1 MKRRRGGPYTGRM
14 RFPTLLPLLLVVTAL
29 AAPAQP
35 ADAGRIG
42 YPSVAA
48 ALKALEARDGDGTVV
63 THPDGWTII
72 NEPLATAQWSFVP
85 AGHAAYPAVVRR
97 VIRRGANGTVS
108 VDTASLCEAG
118 EAACTQL
125 LAEFA
130 ALNERITQ
138 AARARGRPTP
148 PMPLPGQ

>member
-1 MKRRRGGPYTGRM
+1 M
-14 RFPTLLPLLLVVTAL
+14 RTPILPTLLLGL
-29 AAPAQP
+29 ATLAVHAQP
-35 ADAGRIG
+35 AEAGRIE

-63 THPDGWTII
+63 THPEGWTIV

-85 AGHAAYPAVVRR
+85 ASHAAYPAVVRR

-108 VDTASLCEAG
+108 VDTTSLCEAG
-118 EAACTQL
+118 AAACEQL

-130 ALNERITQ
+130 ALNDRITQ

-148 PMPLPGQ
+148 PLPLPGQ